1 MRSVSA
7 MIRMSGLAEALMPA
21 VDVNT
26 AAGTPMVSRIMVSWS
41 PVTKHLPPS
50 LILIVSAIP
59 ATGKTAPSQCHFF
72 RAGC

>member
-1 MRSVSA
+1 MPSVSA

-21 VDVNT
+21 IDVNT
-26 AAGTPMVSRIMVSWS
+26 AAGTPTVSRIMVLWS

-50 LILIVSAIP
+50 LVLIVSAIP
-59 ATGKTAPSQCHFF
+59 TIGKTAPWQCHFF